1 MKHIDKVFRDKLYN
15 HETPVPEGI
24 WEKIAPAIED
34 NSGRSIFWMWFV
46 GILALILGS
55 AIAYTVISS
64 SPGESFDPLAKNI
77 DNSSDQS
84 SISEEE
90 EYDLHVSSIPMEID
104 IDNDKEAIQPKAAT
118 AAKANKVSTV
128 ESASDLETVEGFQQ
142 VDEISALVASEDSE
156 INGSKANELAASSNQ
171 IERQSESKAKDIV
184 TGTPAN
190 LLITKSY
197 INGAGSFVEQS
208 NVTEEIDKPVY
219 NVFINSEGLNAGALM
234 RIIEPLQS
242 IPLPAFKKPLKK
254 KISTNL

>member
-34 NSGRSIFWMWFV
+34 NFGRSIFWMWFV

-90 EYDLHVSSIPMEID
+90 EYDLHVSSIPMEIN
-104 IDNDKEAIQPKAAT
+104 IDNDEEAIQPKEAT
-118 AAKANKVSTV
+118 AAKANKVITV

-171 IERQSESKAKDIV
+171 IDRQSESKAKDIV

-242 IPLPAFKKPLKK
+242 IPLPAFEKPLKK
-254 KISTNL
+254 KINTNL